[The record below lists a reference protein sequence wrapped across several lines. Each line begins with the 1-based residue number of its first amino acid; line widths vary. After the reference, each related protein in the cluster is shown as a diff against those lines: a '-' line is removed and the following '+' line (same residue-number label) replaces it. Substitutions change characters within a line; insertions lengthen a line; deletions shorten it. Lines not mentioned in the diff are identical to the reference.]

1 MADNFAECVVG
12 IHLPSSGRPELSAAM
27 TVAAV
32 LMAGMLTKLG
42 HGGWGIGV
50 IAALLRAWLRRRA
63 SGLGA
68 AWPPIFMGFL

>member
-1 MADNFAECVVG
+1 
-12 IHLPSSGRPELSAAM
+12 M

-50 IAALLRAWLRRRA
+50 IAALCVLVRRRA